1 MLRTRVITAVVAV
14 LVLLAMLFFASAAAW
29 AIFALALGLIGC
41 WEWSRLCGFRPGAAG
56 VYLVLSGAAGGALL
70 TLYLRAGEALFRNVA
85 EAGFVAATCFWI
97 LAVPAWLALRL
108 RPAPWAAGLA
118 GWLVLWPAWAAIVQ
132 LRQASPWILLA
143 AAALVWVAD
152 IAAYFAGH
160 RFGRVK
166 LAPEISPGKTREGVV
181 GALLGVLAYGIVL
194 DVIAHLQPGP
204 ISAIFAGHGGVLA
217 LAAMVVLALV
227 SVLGDLF
234 ESWMKRGAGVKDS
247 SSLLPGHGG
256 LLDRIDALTSAL
268 PVAAFMLSFVLA

>member
-14 LVLLAMLFFASAAAW
+14 LVLLGMLFLASAAVW
-29 AIFALALGLIGC
+29 ATFALALSLIAC
-41 WEWSRLCGFRPGAAG
+41 WEWSRLCGFRSGAAG

-70 TLYLRAGEALFRNVA
+70 TLYLRAGDVLFRNVA
-85 EAGFVAATCFWI
+85 EAGFAAATCFWI
-97 LAVPAWLALRL
+97 FAVPAWLALRL

-118 GWLVLWPAWAAIVQ
+118 GWLVLWPAWAALVE
-132 LRQASPWILLA
+132 LRQAGPWILLA
-143 AAALVWVAD
+143 VAALVWVAD

-166 LAPEISPGKTREGVV
+166 LAPEISPGKTREGVF
-181 GALLGVLAYGIVL
+181 GALLGVLAYGVVL

-204 ISAIFAGHGGVLA
+204 ITAIFAGHGGVLA
-217 LAAMVVLALV
+217 LAAMVALALV

-234 ESWMKRGAGVKDS
+234 ESWMKRGAGLKDS
-247 SSLLPGHGG
+247 SALLPGHGG